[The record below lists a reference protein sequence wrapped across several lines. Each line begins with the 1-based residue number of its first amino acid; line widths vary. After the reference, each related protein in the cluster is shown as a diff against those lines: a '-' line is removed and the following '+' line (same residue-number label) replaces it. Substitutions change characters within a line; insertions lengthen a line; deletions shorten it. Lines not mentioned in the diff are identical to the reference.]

1 MRVSTRGRYALRAML
16 DLALHEGNGPVPRQT
31 IVARQ
36 GFSSAYVAHLFRRL
50 RAAGLVKGVKG
61 PGGGYVLARPAASI
75 SAGDVVRAVEGP
87 IAVVRCASPGGE
99 RFCARTEDCV
109 TRTVWQ
115 RLSATVAGFLDGIT
129 LQDLCNDAQT
139 AQPFHHKE
147 DREDGA
153 NL

>member
-1 MRVSTRGRYALRAML
+1 ML
-16 DLALHEGNGPVPRQT
+16 DLALHEGAGPVPRRT

-50 RAAGLVKGVKG
+50 QAAGLVKGVKG
-61 PGGGYVLARPAASI
+61 PGGGYVLARPTASI

-87 IAVVRCASPGGE
+87 IAVVRCVAPGGE
-99 RFCARTEDCV
+99 QLCTRTEECV
-109 TRTVWQ
+109 TRTLWQ
-115 RLSATVAGFLDGIT
+115 RLSATVAGFLDAIT
-129 LQDLCNDAQT
+129 LQDLCDEVQEAAAREAVREA
-139 AQPFHHKE
+139 AQPFHQKE